1 VLQRVEQAGYPE
13 FWQLTPQQARAQYE
27 KTVTVLDARPVKL
40 HKYDE
45 GIAYAERLRAAGNR
59 VELTRYEGMIHG
71 FYSMSGAVDAA
82 RRALQQ
88 SADALQQAFAII

>member
-1 VLQRVEQAGYPE
+1 
-13 FWQLTPQQARAQYE
+13 
-27 KTVTVLDARPVKL
+27 
-40 HKYDE
+40 
-45 GIAYAERLRAAGNR
+45 
-59 VELTRYEGMIHG
+59 MIHG